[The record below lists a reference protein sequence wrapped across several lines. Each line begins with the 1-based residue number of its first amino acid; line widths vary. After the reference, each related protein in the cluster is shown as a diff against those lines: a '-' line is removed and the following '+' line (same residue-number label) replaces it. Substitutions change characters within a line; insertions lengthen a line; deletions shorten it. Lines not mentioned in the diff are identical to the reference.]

1 MEKKYEEVEAKIG
14 EDLQETECV
23 QGVSFDKIPSG
34 TIQLEDNAVFTGAN
48 VTCKGVINEQPIS
61 YTEVGECNTDEE
73 IAKALDEAAKTAE
86 PTPDEIENTLN
97 KVRMEENY
105 LRQQA
110 QHQLQMFL
118 NDVGVEAFQEIMFAI
133 LIEAGLTTKEAI
145 GKRLKEYT
153 ANRVKELYKEML
165 ETREEAK
172 KIEIPEEF
180 KDNAN
185 YLAQVELKTKSIDIM
200 TDEVSKYIE
209 AMDKVM
215 AEEDA
220 ATEEAVNPNK

>member
-14 EDLQETECV
+14 EDLQETEAV
-23 QGVSFDKIPSG
+23 QGVSFDSIPSG
-34 TIQLEDNAVFTGAN
+34 TIQLGDEGVFTGGN
-48 VTCKGVINEQPIS
+48 VTVKGVVKEQPIS
-61 YTEVGECNTDEE
+61 FGEGTTDEE

-86 PTPDEIENTLN
+86 PTPEEIENALN

-215 AEEDA
+215 AEEEA